1 MEFQRPVNVSIP
13 WNVMILTVRVFEAE
27 GEVIIRKANL
37 PSDKDLVHQCFMYT
51 FEGSTNKIVGAN
63 GLSDG
68 EEHMSDEPGVTIGW
82 FL

>member
-1 MEFQRPVNVSIP
+1 
-13 WNVMILTVRVFEAE
+13 MILTVRIFESK
-27 GEVIIRKANL
+27 GEVIDRKANL
-37 PSDKDLVHQCFMYT
+37 PSGKDLIHQCFMYT
-51 FEGSTNKIVGAN
+51 FECCTNKIAGAN